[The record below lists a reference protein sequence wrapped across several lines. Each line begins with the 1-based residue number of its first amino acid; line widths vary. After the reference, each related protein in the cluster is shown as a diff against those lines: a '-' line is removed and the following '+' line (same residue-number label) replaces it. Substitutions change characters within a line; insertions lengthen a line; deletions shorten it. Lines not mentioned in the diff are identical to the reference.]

1 MVSIV
6 FLPKYELNSNSSS
19 CDCNIW
25 FDLMKKPS
33 DDHPSQDKSGQKKR
47 KRLLDDDLSM
57 VSFKNVKVANLEVA
71 QNNLPTMVSV
81 LSDEELTPRP

>member
-33 DDHPSQDKSGQKKR
+33 DDHPSQDKSG
-47 KRLLDDDLSM
+47 
-57 VSFKNVKVANLEVA
+57 
-71 QNNLPTMVSV
+71 
-81 LSDEELTPRP
+81 